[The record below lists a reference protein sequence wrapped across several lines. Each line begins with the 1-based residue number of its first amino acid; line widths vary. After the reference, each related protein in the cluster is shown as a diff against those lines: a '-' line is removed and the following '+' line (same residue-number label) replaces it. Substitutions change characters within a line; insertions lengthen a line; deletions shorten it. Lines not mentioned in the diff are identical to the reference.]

1 MMMVYPILKQRDSL
15 IHILMIHDNDILNLQ
30 QDNLHRMI
38 LVKHMSKVLNVKV
51 VVHDE
56 IVNVLERVLWVS
68 LVSSLLLHNVYSFI
82 LLFLLGPQG
91 FPGIPGDRG
100 IKGPVGRP
108 GTLGLSGEKGDRG
121 QYGNKGERVNCNH
134 SVLFYFSFFFLL

>member
-1 MMMVYPILKQRDSL
+1 MASVLRPFIIGLVLFLSILTQIETRTVSITIKKRFCFSKLYIYRLKMMMVYPILKQRDSL
-15 IHILMIHDNDILNLQ
+15 IHILMIHDNDILNLH

-68 LVSSLLLHNVYSFI
+68 LVSSLLF
-82 LLFLLGPQG
+82 
-91 FPGIPGDRG
+91 
-100 IKGPVGRP
+100 
-108 GTLGLSGEKGDRG
+108 
-121 QYGNKGERVNCNH
+121 
-134 SVLFYFSFFFLL
+134 